1 MRRNVQQAVLDTINQ
16 EAVIII
22 NVIIDRIK
30 RSGIT
35 IQTLASISG
44 LTPAYLSNF
53 LNRKYKAEK
62 IKLETILVLSK
73 IVGLKIDIQYSDN
86 KIHHLIILDDKAAD
100 RSYI

>member
-1 MRRNVQQAVLDTINQ
+1 MRRNIQKAVLAPINQ

-35 IQTLASISG
+35 IQSLASISG

-53 LNRKYKAEK
+53 LNRKYKN
-62 IKLETILVLSK
+62 LEWNIYV
-73 IVGLKIDIQYSDN
+73 ICVIY
-86 KIHHLIILDDKAAD
+86 IIL
-100 RSYI
+100 

>member
-1 MRRNVQQAVLDTINQ
+1 MRRNIQKAVLAPINQ

-35 IQTLASISG
+35 IQSLASISG

-86 KIHHLIILDDKAAD
+86 KIHHMHI
-100 RSYI
+100 SNE